1 LRVTHLSLADFRSY
15 ASLEIALGGG
25 VTAFVGPNGQGKT
38 NLVEAIGYIATLDSH
53 RVATDQPLVRF
64 GAPRAI
70 VRANVEREG
79 RTQLVE
85 IELNPG
91 GANRARL
98 NRNPVSRPREVLGV
112 LRTVLFAPED
122 LALVK
127 GDPGERRRFLDELLV
142 ARWPRFAGVRADY
155 DRVLKQRNTL
165 LRTAAMA
172 RRNKTSGPNMSTLD
186 AWDHHLALAGAELVC
201 ARLALISALSPLVD
215 KCYVEIAEGGA
226 THIGYRST
234 VSPEPDSSADVLTE
248 QFMTA
253 LGEARANELD
263 RGITLVGPHRDEM
276 LLELTSSSGEA
287 GPSGNLM
294 PARGYASH
302 GESWSYALALRLA
315 AYDLLRS
322 DGSDGGE
329 PVLILDDVFAEL
341 DAKRRRRLAERVS
354 GADQVLITAAVDA
367 DVPEQLIGQKFTVAG
382 GQVSAA

>member
-1 LRVTHLSLADFRSY
+1 MRVTHLSLADFRSY

-98 NRNPVSRPREVLGV
+98 NRNPVPRPREILGV

-142 ARWPRFAGVRADY
+142 LRWPRFAGVRADY

-172 RRNKTSGPNMSTLD
+172 RRNKTSGPNLTTLD
-186 AWDHHLALAGAELVC
+186 AWDHHLALAGAELVA

-226 THIGYRST
+226 TRIGYRST
-234 VSPEPDSSADVLTE
+234 VAAEPDPTVAVLTE

-276 LLELTSSSGEA
+276 VLELTSSSGE
-287 GPSGNLM
+287 NM

-322 DGSDGGE
+322 DGSEGGE

-382 GQVSAA
+382 GQVNPG

>member
-1 LRVTHLSLADFRSY
+1 MRVTHLSLADFRSY
-15 ASLEIALGGG
+15 ASLELPLGGG

-38 NLVEAIGYIATLDSH
+38 NLVEAIGYVATLDSH

-64 GAPRAI
+64 GAARAI

-98 NRNPVSRPREVLGV
+98 NRNPVPRPREVLGV

-127 GDPGERRRFLDELLV
+127 GDPGERRRFLDDLLV

-186 AWDHHLALAGAELVC
+186 AWDHHLALAGSELVA
-201 ARLALISALSPLVD
+201 ARLALITELSPLVD
-215 KCYVEIAEGGA
+215 KCYGEIAEGGS
-226 THIGYRST
+226 TSIGYRST
-234 VSPEPDSSADVLTE
+234 VSPEPETGVAPLTE
-248 QFMTA
+248 QFLAA
-253 LGEARANELD
+253 LGEARSNELE
-263 RGITLVGPHRDEM
+263 RGITMVGPHRDEM
-276 LLELTSSSGEA
+276 LLELTSGPGGPESSG
-287 GPSGNLM
+287 NRM

-315 AYDLLRS
+315 SYDLLRS

-341 DAKRRRRLAERVS
+341 DTKRRRRLAERVS
-354 GADQVLITAAVDA
+354 GADQVLITAAVDD
-367 DVPEQLIGQKFTVAG
+367 DVPPQLAGQKYAVAAG
-382 GQVSAA
+382 EVTAA

>member
-1 LRVTHLSLADFRSY
+1 MRVTHLSLADFRSY
-15 ASLEIALGGG
+15 ASLELALQGG

-98 NRNPVSRPREVLGV
+98 NRNAVPRPREILGV

-172 RRNKTSGPNMSTLD
+172 RRNKTSGPNLTTLD
-186 AWDHHLALAGAELVC
+186 AWDHHLALAGAELVA

-215 KCYVEIAEGGA
+215 KCYVVIAEGGA
-226 THIGYRST
+226 TRIGYRST
-234 VSPEPDSSADVLTE
+234 VAAEPDPTVAVLTE

-276 LLELTSSSGEA
+276 VLELSSSSGE
-287 GPSGNLM
+287 NM

-322 DGSDGGE
+322 DGSEGGE

-382 GQVSAA
+382 GQVNAE

>member
-1 LRVTHLSLADFRSY
+1 MRVTHLSLADFRSY
-15 ASLEIALGGG
+15 ASLDIALGGG

-127 GDPGERRRFLDELLV
+127 GDPGERRRFLDDLLV

-172 RRNKTSGPNMSTLD
+172 RRNKMSGPNMSTLD
-186 AWDHHLALAGAELVC
+186 AWDHHLALVGAELVA

-226 THIGYRST
+226 TRIGYRST
-234 VSPEPDSSADVLTE
+234 VSPEPDPSASVLTE
-248 QFMTA
+248 QFLTA

-276 LLELTSSSGEA
+276 VLELTSASGE
-287 GPSGNLM
+287 NM

-367 DVPEQLIGQKFTVAG
+367 DVPEQLIGQKFTVSG
-382 GQVSAA
+382 GLVSET

>member
-1 LRVTHLSLADFRSY
+1 MRVTHLSLADFRSY
-15 ASLEIALGGG
+15 ASLEIALEGG

-98 NRNPVSRPREVLGV
+98 NRNPVPRPREVLGV

-142 ARWPRFAGVRADY
+142 ARWPRYAGVRADY

-186 AWDHHLALAGAELVC
+186 AWDHHLALAGAELVA
-201 ARLALISALSPLVD
+201 ARLALISTLSPLVD

-226 THIGYRST
+226 TRIGYRST
-234 VSPEPDSSADVLTE
+234 VSPEPDPAVAVLTE
-248 QFMTA
+248 QFLTA
-253 LGEARANELD
+253 LGEARANELE

-276 LLELTSSSGEA
+276 LLELTSASGEH
-287 GPSGNLM
+287 M

>member
-1 LRVTHLSLADFRSY
+1 MRVTHLSLADFRSY
-15 ASLEIALGGG
+15 ASLEVALGGG

-186 AWDHHLALAGAELVC
+186 AWDHHLALAGAELVS

-226 THIGYRST
+226 TRIGYRST
-234 VSPEPDSSADVLTE
+234 VSPEPDSSVGVLTE
-248 QFMTA
+248 QFITA

-276 LLELTSSSGEA
+276 LLELTSASGEH
-287 GPSGNLM
+287 M

-322 DGSDGGE
+322 DGSEGGE

>member
-15 ASLEIALGGG
+15 ASLELALEGG

-98 NRNPVSRPREVLGV
+98 NRNAVPRPREVLGV

-172 RRNKTSGPNMSTLD
+172 RRNKTSGPNLSTLD
-186 AWDHHLALAGAELVC
+186 AWDHHLALAGAELVA

-226 THIGYRST
+226 TRIGYRST
-234 VSPEPDSSADVLTE
+234 VSSEPDPAVAVLTE
-248 QFMTA
+248 QFMAA

-276 LLELTSSSGEA
+276 LLELTSGSGE
-287 GPSGNLM
+287 NM

-322 DGSDGGE
+322 DGSEGGE

-367 DVPEQLIGQKFTVAG
+367 DVPEQLIGQKFAVAG
-382 GQVSAA
+382 GLVSPA

>member
-15 ASLEIALGGG
+15 AALELSLEGG

-38 NLVEAIGYIATLDSH
+38 NLVEAIGYLATLDSH

-64 GAPRAI
+64 GAARAI

-98 NRNPVSRPREVLGV
+98 NRNPVPRPREVLGV

-186 AWDHHLALAGAELVC
+186 AWDHHLALAGSELVA
-201 ARLALISALSPLVD
+201 ARLALITALSPLVD
-215 KCYVEIAEGGA
+215 KCYAEIAEGGA
-226 THIGYRST
+226 TRIGYRST
-234 VSPEPDSSADVLTE
+234 IAPEPETAVAALTE
-248 QFMTA
+248 QFLAA
-253 LGEARANELD
+253 LGEARGNELE

-276 LLELTSSSGEA
+276 LLELTSGSGE
-287 GPSGNLM
+287 NM

-354 GADQVLITAAVDA
+354 GADQVLITAAVEA
-367 DVPEQLIGQKFTVAG
+367 DVPSQLAGQKFAVAG
-382 GQVSAA
+382 GRVTAA

>member
-1 LRVTHLSLADFRSY
+1 MRVTHLSLADFRSY
-15 ASLEIALGGG
+15 ASLEIALEGG

-142 ARWPRFAGVRADY
+142 ARWPRYAGVRADY

-186 AWDHHLALAGAELVC
+186 AWDHHLALAGAELVA
-201 ARLALISALSPLVD
+201 ARLNLISTLSPLVD

-226 THIGYRST
+226 TRIGYRST
-234 VSPEPDSSADVLTE
+234 ISPEPDPAVAVLTE

-276 LLELTSSSGEA
+276 LLELTSASGEH
-287 GPSGNLM
+287 M

-354 GADQVLITAAVDA
+354 GADQVLITAAVEA
-367 DVPEQLIGQKFTVAG
+367 DVPEQLIGQKFRVAD
-382 GQVSAA
+382 GQVGEA

>member
-1 LRVTHLSLADFRSY
+1 LRVTHLSLTDFRSY
-15 ASLEIALGGG
+15 ASLELGLEGG

-38 NLVEAIGYIATLDSH
+38 NLVEAIGYVATLDSH

-64 GAPRAI
+64 GAQRAI
-70 VRANVEREG
+70 VRAAVERDG
-79 RTQLVE
+79 RPQLVE

-98 NRNPVSRPREVLGV
+98 NRNQVTRPRDILGV

-142 ARWPRFAGVRADY
+142 ARSPRFAGVRADY

-172 RRNKTSGPNMSTLD
+172 RRNKSTPPNMSTLD
-186 AWDHHLALAGAELVC
+186 AWDHHLAKAGSTLVA
-201 ARLALISALSPLVD
+201 ARLALIETLSPLVD
-215 KCYVEIAEGGA
+215 KCYVEIAGGGV
-226 THIGYRST
+226 TTIGYRST
-234 VSPEPDSSADVLTE
+234 VGEEPDHDPGILTE
-248 QFMTA
+248 QFLAA
-253 LGEARANELD
+253 LADQRSNELD
-263 RGITLVGPHRDEM
+263 RGVTLVGPHRDEM
-276 LLELTSSSGEA
+276 TLELTSGGGEA
-287 GPSGNLM
+287 GSSGTTL

-302 GESWSYALALRLA
+302 GESWSYALSLRMA
-315 AYDLLRS
+315 AYDLLRN
-322 DGSDGGE
+322 DGTEGGE

-341 DAKRRRRLAERVS
+341 DSTRRRRLAERVS

-367 DVPEQLIGQKFTVAG
+367 DVPGQLAGKRFTVTG
-382 GQVSAA
+382 GEVTPA

>member
-1 LRVTHLSLADFRSY
+1 MHLSLADFRSY
-15 ASLEIALGGG
+15 ASLEIAIGGG

-98 NRNPVSRPREVLGV
+98 NRNPVSRPREILGV

-186 AWDHHLALAGAELVC
+186 AWDHHLALAGAELVA

-226 THIGYRST
+226 TRIGYRST
-234 VSPEPDSSADVLTE
+234 VSAEPDPSADVLTE

-276 LLELTSSSGEA
+276 VLELTSSSGE
-287 GPSGNLM
+287 NM

-322 DGSDGGE
+322 DGSEGGE

>member
-1 LRVTHLSLADFRSY
+1 MRVTHLSLADFRSY
-15 ASLEIALGGG
+15 ASLDVALEGG

-98 NRNPVSRPREVLGV
+98 NRNPVPRPREVLGV

-186 AWDHHLALAGAELVC
+186 AWDHHLALAGAELVA

-215 KCYVEIAEGGA
+215 KCYVEIAEGGQ
-226 THIGYRST
+226 TRIGYRST
-234 VSPEPDSSADVLTE
+234 ISDEPDPTAAALTE

-276 LLELTSSSGEA
+276 VLELTSSSGD
-287 GPSGNLM
+287 NM

-382 GQVSAA
+382 GQVSPA

>member
-142 ARWPRFAGVRADY
+142 ARWPRYAGVRADY

-186 AWDHHLALAGAELVC
+186 AWDHHLALAGAELVA

-226 THIGYRST
+226 TRIGYRST
-234 VSPEPDSSADVLTE
+234 VSPEPDPSVGVLTE

-253 LGEARANELD
+253 LGEARANELE

-276 LLELTSSSGEA
+276 LLELTSSSGE
-287 GPSGNLM
+287 NM

-367 DVPEQLIGQKFTVAG
+367 DVPEQLIGQKFTVSD

>member
-1 LRVTHLSLADFRSY
+1 MRVTHLSLADFRSY

-142 ARWPRFAGVRADY
+142 ARWPRYAGVRADY

-186 AWDHHLALAGAELVC
+186 AWDHHLALAGAELVA
-201 ARLALISALSPLVD
+201 ARLNLISTLSPLVD

-226 THIGYRST
+226 TRIGYRST
-234 VSPEPDSSADVLTE
+234 ISPEPDPAVAVLTE

-276 LLELTSSSGEA
+276 LLELTSASGEH
-287 GPSGNLM
+287 M

-354 GADQVLITAAVDA
+354 GADQVLITAAVEA
-367 DVPEQLIGQKFTVAG
+367 DVPEQLIGQKFRVAD
-382 GQVSAA
+382 GQVGEA

>member
-1 LRVTHLSLADFRSY
+1 MRVTHLSLADFRSY

-98 NRNPVSRPREVLGV
+98 NRNAVPRPREILGV

-172 RRNKTSGPNMSTLD
+172 RRNKTSGPNLTTLD
-186 AWDHHLALAGAELVC
+186 AWDHHLALAGAELVA

-226 THIGYRST
+226 TRIGYRST
-234 VSPEPDSSADVLTE
+234 VAAEPDPTVAVLTE

-276 LLELTSSSGEA
+276 VLELTSSSGD
-287 GPSGNLM
+287 NM

-322 DGSDGGE
+322 DGSEGGE

-382 GQVSAA
+382 GQVNAA

>member
-98 NRNPVSRPREVLGV
+98 NRNPVPRPREILGV

-172 RRNKTSGPNMSTLD
+172 RRNKTSGPNLTTLD
-186 AWDHHLALAGAELVC
+186 AWDHHLALAGAELVA

-226 THIGYRST
+226 TRIGYRST
-234 VSPEPDSSADVLTE
+234 VAEEPEPTVAALTE

-253 LGEARANELD
+253 LSEARSNELD

-276 LLELTSSSGEA
+276 VLELTSSSGD
-287 GPSGNLM
+287 NM

-322 DGSDGGE
+322 DGSEGGE

-382 GQVSAA
+382 GQVNAG

>member
-1 LRVTHLSLADFRSY
+1 MRVTHLSLADFRSY
-15 ASLEIALGGG
+15 ASLDVALGGG

-98 NRNPVSRPREVLGV
+98 NRNPVPRPREVLGV

-172 RRNKTSGPNMSTLD
+172 RRNKASGPNISTLD
-186 AWDHHLALAGAELVC
+186 AWDHHLALAGAELVA

-215 KCYVEIAEGGA
+215 KCYVEIAEGGQ
-226 THIGYRST
+226 TRIGYRST
-234 VSPEPDSSADVLTE
+234 ISAEPDPTAAALTE

-276 LLELTSSSGEA
+276 VLELTSSSGD
-287 GPSGNLM
+287 NM

-367 DVPEQLIGQKFTVAG
+367 DVPEQLIGQKFTVAD